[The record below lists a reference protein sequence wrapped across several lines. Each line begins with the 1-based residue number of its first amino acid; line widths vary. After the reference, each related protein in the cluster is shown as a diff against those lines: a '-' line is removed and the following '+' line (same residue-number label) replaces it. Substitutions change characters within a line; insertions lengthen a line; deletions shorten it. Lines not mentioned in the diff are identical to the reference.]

1 LFRELFDGIHH
12 CRSHSLYWYVLVPWL
27 EAHQQEIDWLRG
39 VARRTESGVLPRGER
54 TLRDLYVYVLSR
66 VDDTLLVRLQTVLP
80 YGTHWEGLKLSLK
93 AYSSFMTG
101 PGFRLVDESEFS
113 PFFMRSRRSSNQA
126 IAVRQSRWA
135 AYSGRPLSGHA
146 SGAPVRALAVVL
158 VTAGACSRQTGDLVR
173 ARDYAAEQVYPQAR
187 SGTHGYT
194 RPIDIRSAGVV
205 VLRVSALQG
214 PMTIVTQQRLS
225 VVLCLV
231 PRVGRAKAPVGSRG
245 CNVRSSANGTSDT
258 GGRVKPTR
266 GWQPSA

>member
-1 LFRELFDGIHH
+1 MFRELFDDIHH

-39 VARRTESGVLPRGER
+39 VARRTESGVLPHGET
-54 TLRDLYVYVLSR
+54 TLRDLYALSR
-66 VDDTLLVRLQTVLP
+66 VDDTLLVRLQTVRP

-101 PGFRLVDESEFS
+101 PGFRVVDESEFS

-158 VTAGACSRQTGDLVR
+158 VTAGACSRRRPRQSARLCCR
-173 ARDYAAEQVYPQAR
+173 ASIPASAFGHARVYSPNR
-187 SGTHGYT
+187 HPFRRGRG
-194 RPIDIRSAGVV
+194 
-205 VLRVSALQG
+205 LRVSALQG

-231 PRVGRAKAPVGSRG
+231 PRVGRAKAPVGCQAQALRRPCG
-245 CNVRSSANGTSDT
+245 ARRCNVR
-258 GGRVKPTR
+258 
-266 GWQPSA
+266 